1 MNLRNVRILGLTGQD
16 RTEMS
21 HVSPYQIY
29 GFGDRNEPC
38 KPILDIYMALETGI
52 IHVSPCRRHGIGRIL
67 IDRNDPSILSIPSGS
82 TGHCTR

>member
-1 MNLRNVRILGLTGQD
+1 
-16 RTEMS
+16 MS

-29 GFGDRNEPC
+29 GFRDRNESC

-82 TGHCTR
+82 MGHCTR

>member
-38 KPILDIYMALETGI
+38 KPILDIYI
-52 IHVSPCRRHGIGRIL
+52 YGIGDWNNSCKSMSKTWHWQG
-67 IDRNDPSILSIPSGS
+67 IDRQE
-82 TGHCTR
+82 